1 MKIQIPEDVKYILE
15 KLNNAG
21 YEAYAVG
28 GCVRDSVLDRNPD
41 DWDITTSAKPEEIK
55 AVFSKTIDTGI
66 QHGTVT
72 VMRNHVGYEVTT
84 YRIDGEYEDSR
95 HPKEVTF
102 TSDLLEDLKRR
113 DFTINAMAYN
123 HLNGENDF
131 IKLEEAETYKTS
143 GLVDAFGGIEDIQN
157 KIIRCVGNPVHRFE
171 EDALRM
177 MRAVRFS
184 AQLGYEIE
192 EETQNAMK
200 ELAGNLA
207 KISVERIQVEL
218 IKLLVS
224 DHPMYLKK
232 AYELGMTKIF
242 LPEFDAAMETK
253 QNNPHHKYSVGEHIL
268 HSMEYVE
275 KDKIL
280 RLAML
285 LHDIGKPVVME
296 KDEEGIDHFY
306 GHCDVGADMAY
317 AILRR
322 LRFDNDTI
330 EKVCKLVRCHDW
342 QLSTKDGNLRK
353 QIVKIGPDLFPL
365 LLKVKEADV
374 MSQSDYMREDK
385 LQQIEEARRMYEVI
399 LKEKDCLRLKDMAIT
414 GRDLINAGMK
424 PGKEMGEML
433 QKIFEYVLENPEK
446 NNKEELLGYYK
457 KAVDLSG

>member
-207 KISVERIQVEL
+207 KISAERIQTEL
-218 IKLLVS
+218 VKLLVS
-224 DHPMYLKK
+224 AHPMYLRK

-242 LPEFDAAMETK
+242 LPEFDTAMETK

-353 QIVKIGPDLFPL
+353 QIVKIGSDLFPL

-374 MSQSDYMREDK
+374 MSQSDYMRDDK
-385 LQQIEEARRMYEVI
+385 LQQIKEARRMYEVI

-446 NNKEELLGYYK
+446 NNKEELLDYYK